1 MSGWKKS
8 LTGYANETAIGKY
21 KFVGKDLGK
30 MSKSAVDSEYLSD
43 VWTRINGTIVEQGIN
58 KKDIAKKCGF
68 DRKILS
74 SYSNLNLI
82 YFARICEELN
92 VSADFFLFG
101 LDKAKEKTNKARYSP
116 DKYYEEMP
124 KQRDIIQTANRM
136 MSYGGNNISP
146 NNRCGISVQK
156 ELMTLADDFR
166 LLKRKEVREI
176 IETCKSYE
184 EGQQKI
190 MGVYTAAYLR

>member
-1 MSGWKKS
+1 
-8 LTGYANETAIGKY
+8 
-21 KFVGKDLGK
+21 

-43 VWTRINGTIVEQGIN
+43 VWTRINSTIVDQGIN
-58 KKDIAKKCGF
+58 KKDIAKRCGF
-68 DRKILS
+68 DRKLLS
-74 SYSNLNLI
+74 SYSNLSLI

-101 LDKAKEKTNKARYSP
+101 LDKTKEKTNKARYSS
-116 DKYYEEMP
+116 DKYYKEMP
-124 KQRDIIQTANRM
+124 KQRDIIQAANKM
-136 MSYGGNNISP
+136 MAYKGDSISL

-166 LLKRKEVREI
+166 LLKRKDVREI
-176 IETCKSYE
+176 IETCRSYE

-190 MGVYTAAYLR
+190 MGVYTAVYMR